1 MDTSTR
7 GTLTILLCVVCA
19 AGCRPRH
26 QNENVVETKGEA
38 LVEPAILGGYTKIPP
53 APADSS
59 KEMLAQ
65 TAAVFVGKLRDIQF
79 TYDDCGGPRTKYV
92 FSGSSSL
99 LGTAVDPNVAL
110 QVAGGPTPKGT
121 WVSVSELPQLALDA
135 EYVVFLRNTDWTYS
149 PIVGDLVF
157 RREVVGGR
165 ELLIGPTGQAVTGWN
180 DAGPMYSAATVVEPV
195 GSQRRGYREATARPA
210 EPHSASGQ
218 SNPGAR
224 VVQAQGDVRPPPPI
238 AAAASTLPFGPS
250 AAELRASGRFAKAAV
265 STAEIGNVEVLDT
278 ERLVSTI
285 RGIAGQANAQVGGR
299 LTLEPYWRCW
309 SYTNTAQ
316 SKH

>member
-26 QNENVVETKGEA
+26 QNENVVETKGEK
-38 LVEPAILGGYTKIPP
+38 LVEPAIPAGYTKIPP

-65 TAAVFVGKLRDIQF
+65 TAAVFVGKLHDIQF

-92 FSGSSSL
+92 FSDSSSL

-180 DAGPMYSAATVVEPV
+180 EAGPMYSAATVVEPV

-210 EPHSASGQ
+210 EPHTASGQ
-218 SNPGAR
+218 ADPSAR
-224 VVQAQGDVRPPPPI
+224 VVQAQGDARPPPPI
-238 AAAASTLPFGPS
+238 AAAASTLAFGPS
-250 AAELRASGRFAKAAV
+250 AAELRASGRFAKAVV
-265 STAEIGNVEVLDT
+265 STADLGNVETLNTD
-278 ERLVSTI
+278 RLVSTI
-285 RGIAGQANAQVGGR
+285 REIAGQANGQVGGR

-309 SYTNTAQ
+309 SSTNTAK
-316 SKH
+316 SKR